1 MFFTKILLYYA
12 IYRCQG
18 SLEHSCAIRVAHPQK
33 KEPHQ
38 SVRLFRRVRGFLNCV
53 RVGVVAVHY
62 PAAARHRVCGAA
74 DFGEHPRELLIGG
87 FVGFSGAV
95 RLAENQPR
103 TARILRPSCGEFN
116 LARPRVEFSPSV
128 VRLQVNLLPI
138 VASLDGIG
146 AKFFGF
152 FHLAELEGETHSAE
166 AIPLAAD
173 DFHIVVLGWG

>member
-1 MFFTKILLYYA
+1 MQYIAVRAATSTVA
-12 IYRCQG
+12 P
-18 SLEHSCAIRVAHPQK
+18 SEWHIRK
-33 KEPHQ
+33 KKRTAPIGTAL
-38 SVRLFRRVRGFLNCV
+38 RGVRGFLNCV

-62 PAAARHRVCGAA
+62 PVFARHRVCGAA
-74 DFGEHPRELLIGG
+74 DFGEHPRELLIGCL
-87 FVGFSGAV
+87 VGFSGAV

-128 VRLQVNLLPI
+128 VRLQVNLAAI
-138 VASLDGIG
+138 VTSLDGIG
-146 AKFFGF
+146 AKLFGF

-166 AIPLAAD
+166 AIPLAAE